1 MTAVEGSIVSLAIGI
16 GLLIGLLL
24 SAKRRDMEK
33 VVLFGMAIIT
43 GLISSDDALIVIT
56 VLFCIV
62 LLIMGYSRLAL
73 FAIGGCVL
81 GIALYCLALVAYID
95 YPAQTDMLC

>member
-62 LLIMGYSRLAL
+62 LLIMGFRDWRCS
-73 FAIGGCVL
+73 
-81 GIALYCLALVAYID
+81 
-95 YPAQTDMLC
+95 Q